1 MNALGY
7 VTLNGYAKDE
17 ELLTELWKMLSETGE
32 TIKVEN
38 MMIAFAGILNLV
50 VPDVLLQHN
59 QQCENHQKRGYLC
72 FDEH

>member
-17 ELLTELWKMLSETGE
+17 ELLTELWKMLSENGE

-38 MMIAFAGILNLV
+38 MMIAFAGILNLAV
-50 VPDVLLQHN
+50 SEVIIP
-59 QQCENHQKRGYLC
+59 KGKGYN
-72 FDEH
+72 